1 MTERQRKELREIIR
15 LLERDAESCR
25 YYLELDEENHTPQT
39 FEQAIKELQDV
50 LKDING
56 LLNQA
61 RETFKN

>member
-15 LLERDAESCR
+15 LLERDADSCR
-25 YYLELDEENHTPQT
+25 YFLELDEEKHTPKT
-39 FEQAIKELQDV
+39 FEQAIQELQNV

-61 RETFKN
+61 KETFKD